1 MTYTS
6 SLKSNKEPSTCVD
19 DETDFQEAARLE
31 QSPHSGEKAH
41 QQACLQSYLTAQLY
55 RVTCPS
61 SFELGEYHLNVLP
74 QEQAAAVA
82 RHLEKCPHCTREV
95 AQLNDYLNEFSLK
108 PTPLE
113 QVKERVKERVRVLV
127 ADLVSHV
134 PGSPG
139 GQPTLMPAGVAVRG
153 ADDGPSIY
161 AADDVQV
168 AVEIQDDAERPGRK
182 AILGLVIGAK
192 SDGLKAHL
200 WRVEQP
206 VAIVPVDEL
215 GNFVFPNLPR
225 GDYELILSG
234 PEVEIRIQKLEIGVT
249 TQPTPKS
256 QGVEQIER
264 GQSKQTTQE
273 SDDLVANLTV
283 LQDDE

>member
-6 SLKSNKEPSTCVD
+6 SLKSNKESSTCAD
-19 DETDFQEAARLE
+19 DETDFQEAARLK

-41 QQACLQSYLTAQLY
+41 HPTCLQSYLTAQLY

-74 QEQAAAVA
+74 KEQAAAVA
-82 RHLEKCPHCTREV
+82 RHLDKCPHCTREV

-108 PTPLE
+108 LTPL
-113 QVKERVKERVRVLV
+113 ERVKERVRVLV
-127 ADLVSHV
+127 AELVSHV

-139 GQPTLMPAGVAVRG
+139 GQSTLMPASVAVRG

-168 AVEIQDDAERPGRK
+168 AVEVQDDAERPGRK
-182 AILGLVIGAK
+182 VILGLVIGAE

-234 PEVEIRIQKLEIGVT
+234 PEVEIHIQKLEIGVT
-249 TQPTPKS
+249 TQPAPN
-256 QGVEQIER
+256 
-264 GQSKQTTQE
+264 
-273 SDDLVANLTV
+273 SDKRNT
-283 LQDDE
+283 